1 MKAKLLAQDLLNS
14 SVNEL
19 RFAMLQ
25 ILHLK
30 TTLQEIEEMTDDT
43 LVKGIVKNALE
54 RHEMDKL
61 IHTRNLFNR

>member
-1 MKAKLLAQDLLNS
+1 MKNKQQDLLNS
-14 SVNEL
+14 SINEL

-30 TTLQEIEEMTDDT
+30 STLQEIETMTDDT

-61 IHTRNLFNR
+61 IHFRNLTK